1 MYDSCYKFLYENAG
15 PIIKNEAA
23 KILGTSSEAIR
34 EEMLCLPEV
43 QYWIDCSQSFMENPR
58 VHDSFDT
65 RLENWGHKLISF
77 GITEEDDKRIA
88 DVNKYILRYIK
99 ENQGN
104 GNFFDSISN
113 VIAASY
119 LARMGCE
126 DKIVLDI
133 IKGRIEAVYPVAKQ
147 GDFDIYA
154 DKKDF
159 PRIPKAR
166 DRHPLVKPELYKGN
180 VWRLP
185 TLHDIFAFSKLPRSM
200 ASDTEL
206 KSKIEAIIEY
216 IMTPEYQKLPWGYG
230 LMLVPPNTYYSMGW
244 SVKLSRFFMQEIPN
258 GIDPIL
264 WETEL
269 MSHFDTARSSKWFEQ
284 RMDYLESFKKGS
296 IYDFPKSFLTEAK
309 NKYYVGGGH
318 MGLGENRRKKSWST
332 IESTAWMMRILH
344 NSGI

>member
-1 MYDSCYKFLYENAG
+1 
-15 PIIKNEAA
+15 
-23 KILGTSSEAIR
+23 
-34 EEMLCLPEV
+34 
-43 QYWIDCSQSFMENPR
+43 
-58 VHDSFDT
+58 
-65 RLENWGHKLISF
+65 
-77 GITEEDDKRIA
+77 
-88 DVNKYILRYIK
+88 
-99 ENQGN
+99 
-104 GNFFDSISN
+104 
-113 VIAASY
+113 
-119 LARMGCE
+119 
-126 DKIVLDI
+126 
-133 IKGRIEAVYPVAKQ
+133 
-147 GDFDIYA
+147 
-154 DKKDF
+154 
-159 PRIPKAR
+159 
-166 DRHPLVKPELYKGN
+166 
-180 VWRLP
+180 
-185 TLHDIFAFSKLPRSM
+185 M